1 MASAHGD
8 VVKNLILNLL
18 RHAVEGYV
26 PERHMPYLR
35 VMDDDRNGVLVVE
48 VRFAR
53 GPGYRYRVRVQEIHE

>member
-1 MASAHGD
+1 M
-8 VVKNLILNLL
+8 KNLIRSLL
-18 RHAVEGYV
+18 RRAVEGYV

-53 GPGYRYRVRVQEIHE
+53 GPGYRYRVRIQEIKE